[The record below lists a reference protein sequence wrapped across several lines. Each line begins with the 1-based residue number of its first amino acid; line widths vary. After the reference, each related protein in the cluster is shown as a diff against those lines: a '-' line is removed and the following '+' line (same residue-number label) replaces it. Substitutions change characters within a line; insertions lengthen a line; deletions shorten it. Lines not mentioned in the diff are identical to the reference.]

1 MNESKNGKDKNNEEK
16 KLEKDKPKEQLVETQ
31 HSINLNGEEISYTA
45 RAGTIILKHEEDE
58 KKPQPKAKI
67 YCASSGS
74 IRNFFPV

>member
-45 RAGTIILKHEEDE
+45 E
-58 KKPQPKAKI
+58 
-67 YCASSGS
+67 
-74 IRNFFPV
+74 